1 MKIGLF
7 DSGLGGLTVLT
18 KILEKYKDLDG
29 SILDLVYLADT
40 INAPYG
46 ARSQQELKNIINK
59 NIDFLYK
66 QNCDFAVIAC
76 NSASIFK
83 KHTDNNTNSY
93 LDNCIDM
100 VTPTVNFC
108 KDNLYKNNLIFATT
122 ATINSNIYKNTFE
135 NYGLRLDQYELPE
148 LASLIDNNINIK
160 IPQGS
165 KVAFVGHSG
174 SGKTTITRLLLRAYD
189 YNNLNNKSEEGEN
202 YSGIKIN
209 SVELKDIDAG
219 DLRKH
224 IGYVE
229 QHVDLFDD
237 TVKNNILFGVD
248 EKVLKELEKEQV
260 IDSKIEEISKL
271 ARIDEFYH
279 RLGVRKFETEIG
291 ERSIKLSGGE
301 RQRIGIARAI
311 IKNPSILI
319 FDEATS
325 SLDTVNEKYIKE
337 AIDNVSKGRTTII
350 IAHRLSTIIDSDIIF
365 VMDKGKVVANGTH
378 LELLESSSHYQDLI
392 QHQELK

>member
-46 ARSQQELKNIINK
+46 ARSQQELKNIISK

-66 QNCDFAVIAC
+66 QNCDFVVIAC

-148 LASLIDNNINIK
+148 LASLIDNNIDIEIIDDYIK
-160 IPQGS
+160 TEM
-165 KVAFVGHSG
+165 
-174 SGKTTITRLLLRAYD
+174 GKFFA
-189 YNNLNNKSEEGEN
+189 
-202 YSGIKIN
+202 
-209 SVELKDIDAG
+209 EL
-219 DLRKH
+219 
-224 IGYVE
+224 
-229 QHVDLFDD
+229 
-237 TVKNNILFGVD
+237 NILQNNSA
-248 EKVLKELEKEQV
+248 L
-260 IDSKIEEISKL
+260 
-271 ARIDEFYH
+271 
-279 RLGVRKFETEIG
+279 
-291 ERSIKLSGGE
+291 
-301 RQRIGIARAI
+301 
-311 IKNPSILI
+311 
-319 FDEATS
+319 
-325 SLDTVNEKYIKE
+325 
-337 AIDNVSKGRTTII
+337 
-350 IAHRLSTIIDSDIIF
+350 
-365 VMDKGKVVANGTH
+365 
-378 LELLESSSHYQDLI
+378 
-392 QHQELK
+392 

>member
-160 IPQGS
+160 IIDDYI
-165 KVAFVGHSG
+165 KTEM
-174 SGKTTITRLLLRAYD
+174 GKFFAELNILEKNTMENKNIIHNNGYD
-189 YNNLNNKSEEGEN
+189 SIILGCTHYPLVLDIFKK
-202 YSGIKIN
+202 YCRDIKIIN
-209 SVELKDIDAG
+209 PADPVSD
-219 DLRKH
+219 
-224 IGYVE
+224 
-229 QHVDLFDD
+229 F
-237 TVKNNILFGVD
+237 
-248 EKVLKELEKEQV
+248 V
-260 IDSKIEEISKL
+260 ISKIKKLNLSKENKNSAISLQVFLTKKNDYIERYILENIKVESLEIEV
-271 ARIDEFYH
+271 I
-279 RLGVRKFETEIG
+279 EI
-291 ERSIKLSGGE
+291 
-301 RQRIGIARAI
+301 
-311 IKNPSILI
+311 
-319 FDEATS
+319 
-325 SLDTVNEKYIKE
+325 
-337 AIDNVSKGRTTII
+337 
-350 IAHRLSTIIDSDIIF
+350 
-365 VMDKGKVVANGTH
+365 
-378 LELLESSSHYQDLI
+378 
-392 QHQELK
+392 